1 MSTTMTMKKFPTE
14 EQILQMCRE
23 KYSEL
28 VDADD
33 EFFLDNPVLWPFD
46 YSMFLDKV

>member
-1 MSTTMTMKKFPTE
+1 MKSFPTQ

-23 KYSEL
+23 KYTEL

-33 EFFLDNPVLWPFD
+33 EFFLDNPVVWPFD
-46 YSMFLDKV
+46 YSIFLDEV